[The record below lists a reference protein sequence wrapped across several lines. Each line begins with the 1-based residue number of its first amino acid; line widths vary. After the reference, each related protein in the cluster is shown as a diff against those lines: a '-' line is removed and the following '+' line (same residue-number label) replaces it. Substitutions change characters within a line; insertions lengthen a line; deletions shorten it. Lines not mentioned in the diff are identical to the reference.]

1 MSSAIPLSVPVLRG
15 NEWRYVKDCL
25 DSGWVSSAGKYVD
38 RFEEMICD
46 LTGAGYAV
54 ACASG
59 TAALQVALELAGV
72 EAGDEVIVPTVTF
85 IAPVNAVR
93 YVRAEP
99 VFMDCDAFY
108 NIDAEKT
115 ARFLK
120 EETRFKNGAAFNK
133 KTGARI
139 RAVLPVHVFGNAAD
153 LAGLVGICAD
163 RNIKVVEDAAES
175 LGTVYKAGPFK
186 GRHTGTVGEIGCFS
200 FNGNKIVTTGG
211 GGAIVTNA
219 RRVARQAKYL
229 VTQAKDNAVH
239 YIHHRVGYNFR
250 LSNLQAATGVGQ
262 LEGLARV
269 QEIKRRNFRIYK
281 EEIDRIAGL
290 RIADGPPYAD
300 NNHWMYALQIDKS
313 RYGRGRRELM
323 RLFRREGIE
332 VRPLFYPNHLQ
343 KPYRH
348 CRRYH
353 IETARKML
361 EGTLNIPCSADLKK
375 TDIHRI
381 VGLLRKWKKSL

>member
-1 MSSAIPLSVPVLRG
+1 VFSSIPLSVPVLRG

-38 RFEEMICD
+38 RFEEMIGD
-46 LTGAGYAV
+46 LTGARYTV

-108 NIDAEKT
+108 NIDREKT
-115 ARFLK
+115 VRFLR
-120 EETRFKNGAAFNK
+120 EETRFKNGATFNK
-133 KTGARI
+133 RTGARI
-139 RAVLPVHVFGNAAD
+139 RALLPVHVFGNAVD

-163 RNIKVVEDAAES
+163 RNIKIVEDAAES
-175 LGTVYKAGPFK
+175 LGTVYKAGPYK
-186 GRHTGTVGEIGCFS
+186 GRHTGTVGEIGCLS
-200 FNGNKIVTTGG
+200 FNGNKIITTGG
-211 GGAIVTNA
+211 GGAMVTNS
-219 RRVARQAKYL
+219 RRIARQAKYL

-281 EEIDRIAGL
+281 EKIDRIAGL
-290 RIADGPPYAD
+290 RIAGGPPFAD

-332 VRPLFYPNHLQ
+332 VRPLFYLNHLQ

-348 CRRYH
+348 CQTYS
-353 IETARKML
+353 IEAASKML

-375 TDIHRI
+375 TDINRI